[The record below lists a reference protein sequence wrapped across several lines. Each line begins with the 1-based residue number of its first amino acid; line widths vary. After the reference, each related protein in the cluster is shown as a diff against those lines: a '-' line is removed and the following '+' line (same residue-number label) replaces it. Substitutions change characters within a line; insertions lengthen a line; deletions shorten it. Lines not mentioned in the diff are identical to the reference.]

1 MTDHVIAIVGNPNC
15 GKTTVFNALTGA
27 RQSVGNWPGVTV
39 EKRIG
44 HYTSG
49 DGIVDVVD
57 LPGTYCLDA
66 VDNQVS
72 LDECIARD
80 YILSREAELVV
91 NILDASNIERNLYL
105 TTQLLDMAIPM
116 VVVLN
121 MMDVAAEKNIV
132 IDIDALSERLG
143 CPVTAIVASKGQGIK
158 SLKTQLQSHLDNPIA
173 PAKPVHL
180 GESIETSLKELIP
193 VVVREQNTTGSERWY
208 GLKLLDPEAF
218 NTLDFS
224 EKALAEGR
232 HQIALLE
239 KKYQVDMDI
248 LIANGR
254 YTAIGEIMACILSQ
268 KGEVNHKL
276 SERIDRIVL
285 NRVLGLPIFLGVMY
299 LMFMFSINFGSAFI
313 DFFDGLFG
321 TLFVDGTAHWLAS
334 INTPSWLIAL
344 LADGVGG
351 GIQTVST
358 FIPVIGCLFL
368 FLSVLEDSGYMAR
381 AAFVMDRAMHFIGLP
396 GKAFVPMIVGF
407 GCNVPAIMATRT
419 LENEKD
425 RLLTISMAPFMSCG
439 ARLPVYALFAAAFF
453 PATGQN
459 VVFVLYL
466 VGVGAAV
473 LTGLV
478 LKRSL
483 LTGDSS
489 PFIMELP
496 NYHLPSL
503 KQLLLRT
510 WDRLKAFI
518 IKAGKAIVLVVVIL
532 NTLNAVGLDGS
543 LGHENTEASM
553 LSKVGQ
559 VITPVFAPMGMTE
572 DNWPAAVGIF
582 TGILAKEAVV
592 GTLNSMYHAIAVAGN
607 GEEQGATE
615 AEFSLW
621 GGVKAAL
628 ATIPV
633 NLSALMNKATDPVG
647 LNVGNLEDLES
658 VSKEQGVSMDTFSVM
673 RSLFPGTSAVV
684 AYLLFIL
691 LYTPCVAAL
700 GAVYRETSLRWTLF
714 VGGWTFLLGYGVATL
729 YYQLSFLRVQPMV
742 SLSWVVIIVAVMAGV
757 FALMKRMGSVA
768 LREGFAGRSLA
779 DSSGNGRK
787 GCSCS

>member
-27 RQSVGNWPGVTV
+27 RQRVGNWSGVTV
-39 EKRIG
+39 EKRTG
-44 HYTSG
+44 HYTFG

-57 LPGTYCLDA
+57 LPGTYCLDG
-66 VDNQVS
+66 VDDQVS
-72 LDECIARD
+72 LDERIARD
-80 YILSREAELVV
+80 YILGPGAELVV
-91 NILDASNIERNLYL
+91 NIIDASNIERNLYL
-105 TTQLLDMAIPM
+105 TTQLLDMAVPV

-121 MMDVAAEKNIV
+121 MMDVAAEKNIALDV
-132 IDIDALSERLG
+132 DALSKQLG
-143 CPVTAIVASKGQGIK
+143 CPVIPIVASKGQGIK
-158 SLKTQLQSHLDNPIA
+158 HLKGQLHYHLEHGLVP
-173 PAKPVHL
+173 PKPVYL
-180 GESIETSLKELIP
+180 GESIESSLKELTR
-193 VVVREQNTTGSERWY
+193 VVAQEQNITGSERWY
-208 GLKLLDPEAF
+208 SLKLLDPVVLD
-218 NTLDFS
+218 TLGFS
-224 EKALAEGR
+224 EGALAEGR

-254 YTAIGEIMACILSQ
+254 YTAIGQIMKDILSQ
-268 KGEVNHKL
+268 KGEVSHKL

-285 NRVLGLPIFLGVMY
+285 NRVVGLPVFFGVMY

-321 TLFVDGTAHWLAS
+321 TLFVDGTAHWLAAM
-334 INTPSWLIAL
+334 NTPSWLIAL

-381 AAFVMDRAMHFIGLP
+381 AAFVMDRAMRFLGLP

-466 VGVGAAV
+466 VGIGAAV

-478 LKRSL
+478 LKHSL

-503 KQLLLRT
+503 KQMLLRT
-510 WDRLKAFI
+510 WDRLKAFV

-532 NTLNAVGLDGS
+532 NTLNAVGVDGS

-553 LSKVGQ
+553 LSKIGQ
-559 VITPVFAPMGMTE
+559 IITPVFAPMGMTE

-592 GTLNSMYHAIAVAGN
+592 GTLSSMYHAIAVAGN
-607 GEEQGATE
+607 GGAEEGVSE
-615 AEFSLW
+615 DVFSLW
-621 GGVKAAL
+621 KGIKAAL

-633 NLSALMNKATDPVG
+633 NLSALVNKASDPIG
-647 LNVGNLEDLES
+647 LNVGNLEDLNS
-658 VSKEQGVSMDTFSVM
+658 VSAEQGVPVDTFSVM
-673 RSLFPGTSAVV
+673 RNVFPSQSAVV

-729 YYQLSFLRVQPMV
+729 YYQLSFLKEQPV
-742 SLSWVVIIVAVMAGV
+742 VALSWVMMIAVVMTGV
-757 FALMKRMGSVA
+757 FAVMKRVG
-768 LREGFAGRSLA
+768 GFALKAIPAGGPLA
-779 DSSGNGRK
+779 DSSGGRK